1 MIKSHKSTVIT
12 KEWELVGREAAFAEK
27 ASHMQAVLAQ
37 KDAKIASLQQHV
49 AKLQSVVDVH
59 IKEAITKRE
68 ELRVAVM
75 KREDLKPCML
85 NVHFLLDPPLSVP

>member
-1 MIKSHKSTVIT
+1 MGT
-12 KEWELVGREAAFAEK
+12 GRSRSSFAEK

-49 AKLQSVVDVH
+49 AELQSVVDVH